1 MIRAVIDANVFV
13 SATLIE
19 GTPPA
24 QIIDAWQDGKFELIT
39 SASIIKEIKRVI
51 YYPKVRR
58 RSPYSE
64 KEIEELLAL
73 LERKS
78 TRTPEELKLEIVK
91 TDPADDKYIIAAVES
106 VRNSHCF
113 FDVNLLQ
120 LNSKVD
126 LWILMK
132 IQKTKGK
139 HKGYA

>member
-13 SATLIE
+13 SATLVE

-39 SASIIKEIKRVI
+39 SAIIIKEIKRVI

-78 TRTPEELKLEIVK
+78 TRTLEELKLEIV
-91 TDPADDKYIIAAVES
+91 
-106 VRNSHCF
+106 R
-113 FDVNLLQ
+113 
-120 LNSKVD
+120 
-126 LWILMK
+126 
-132 IQKTKGK
+132 
-139 HKGYA
+139 